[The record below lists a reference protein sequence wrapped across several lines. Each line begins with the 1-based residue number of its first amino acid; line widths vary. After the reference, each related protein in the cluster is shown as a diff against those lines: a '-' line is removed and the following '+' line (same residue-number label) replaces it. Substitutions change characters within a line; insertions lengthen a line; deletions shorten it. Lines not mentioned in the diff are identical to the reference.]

1 MISINEYIM
10 EHNEYLTEHNDSILE
25 NNESPYANED
35 VYVVKDEDGYIL
47 LVSDTED
54 DAKDYADNY
63 NKEHADSQK
72 MKATV
77 HIEPAELYR

>member
-1 MISINEYIM
+1 MKHNDFIM
-10 EHNEYLTEHNDSILE
+10 EHNEYITITE

-77 HIEPAELYR
+77 HIEPAELYK

>member
-1 MISINEYIM
+1 MLSINEYIM
-10 EHNEYLTEHNDSILE
+10 EHNESIMKHNESIIEH
-25 NNESPYANED
+25 NESPYSNED

-54 DAKDYADNY
+54 DANQYADNY

-72 MKATV
+72 MKAKVYT
-77 HIEPAELYR
+77 EPAAAYK

>member
-10 EHNEYLTEHNDSILE
+10 EHNESITE

-72 MKATV
+72 MKAKV
-77 HIEPAELYR
+77 HIEPAELYK